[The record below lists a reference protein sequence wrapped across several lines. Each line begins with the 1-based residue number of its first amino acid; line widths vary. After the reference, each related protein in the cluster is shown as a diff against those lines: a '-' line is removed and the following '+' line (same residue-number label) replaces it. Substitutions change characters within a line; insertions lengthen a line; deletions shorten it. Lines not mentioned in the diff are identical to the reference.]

1 MKGRVLL
8 SIAAVLA
15 VLGLSAPSH
24 AQDFPSR
31 TVRIVMG
38 FGAGG
43 LGDIAGRAIGQVM
56 SQNIGQPVITETSY
70 IAQGTGTVMI
80 RAFADERP
88 CATITTPPTPRSC
101 GRCWA
106 GPVPSWPVASWSAP
120 GVPASPAGR

>member
-56 SQNIGQPVITETSY
+56 SQND
-70 IAQGTGTVMI
+70 
-80 RAFADERP
+80 R
-88 CATITTPPTPRSC
+88 
-101 GRCWA
+101 
-106 GPVPSWPVASWSAP
+106 
-120 GVPASPAGR
+120 PAGDHREHAGRGRGDRGATGGARRA